1 MKPAI
6 TCLLILALVIP
17 AEAREPTPLE
27 QARRIAF
34 GSRVKV
40 ELRTRRIVQG
50 RLGEMMDTSFT
61 LDPVKVGN
69 GPGIE
74 MLFQDVSK
82 IRSIEPKKKAT
93 LLRPMLVP
101 LALPIILIC
110 GPAWIFH
117 KQCGI

>member
-1 MKPAI
+1 MKPTVA
-6 TCLLILALVIP
+6 CLLILTLVIP
-17 AEAREPTPLE
+17 AGASERTPE
-27 QARRIAF
+27 DQARTIPI
-34 GSRVKV
+34 GSRVTVTLKN
-40 ELRTRRIVQG
+40 RKIVWG
-50 RLGEMMDTSFT
+50 RLGEMTDTSFI
-61 LDPVKVGN
+61 LDPVIAGS

-82 IRSIEPKKKAT
+82 IRSSKKKAT

-101 LALPIILIC
+101 LALPIVLIC